1 MTEICLYLKINLVDK
16 RSIFGVLVC
25 IGSPFLLPLCCIRKS
40 KVNIGMLIM
49 YIQMVWPFLISAT
62 QILGFTPT
70 HELGLCVIYIL
81 VIF

>member
-40 KVNIGMLIM
+40 KANIGMLIM
-49 YIQMVWPFLISAT
+49 YIQMV
-62 QILGFTPT
+62 
-70 HELGLCVIYIL
+70 
-81 VIF
+81 